1 MKKNLTIISII
12 FLSLI
17 LTSCGSCS
25 SKSASN
31 TSWADGGDNNYSD
44 YATDEEYAEPPSTYN
59 YGNSINIAYTEMY
72 GNTITIPVKIN
83 GMSLDMI
90 FDTGASATC
99 ITLAEAQYLYEK
111 GNLSDNDI
119 IDTQHFQTADGNI
132 STGLRIILRNV
143 SIGDEINLTNVEAV
157 VVQNQQAPLLLG
169 QSVMKN
175 FREISV
181 DRENGV
187 VKFFK

>member
-1 MKKNLTIISII
+1 MTKFLIAINFI
-12 FLSLI
+12 FVSLI
-17 LTSCGSCS
+17 LTGCGGCS
-25 SKSASN
+25 SNSASD
-31 TSWADGGDNNYSD
+31 TSWTDGGDSYYTD
-44 YATDEEYAEPPSTYN
+44 YATSEEYTENADTYS

-90 FDTGASATC
+90 FDTGASTTC

-111 GNLSDNDI
+111 GNLTDNDI
-119 IDTQHFQTADGNI
+119 IDVQQFQTADGNI
-132 STGLRIILRNV
+132 STGLRINLRNV
-143 SIGDEINLTNVEAV
+143 SIGDEIKLTNVEAV

-169 QSVMKN
+169 QSAMKQ

-181 DRENGV
+181 DRANGV
-187 VKFFK
+187 IKFFK